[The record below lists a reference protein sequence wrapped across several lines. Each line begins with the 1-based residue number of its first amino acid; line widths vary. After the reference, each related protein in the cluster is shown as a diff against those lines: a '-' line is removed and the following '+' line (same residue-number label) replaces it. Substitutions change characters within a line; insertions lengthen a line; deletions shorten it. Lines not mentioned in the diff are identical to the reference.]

1 VLGVQPKCKVPAYQ
15 VQGPELKKKN
25 NSKNKNQFS
34 FFLSFFFF
42 KEHIENGINLANVIF
57 FFFGPVFCGLPN
69 WNGFREE

>member
-1 VLGVQPKCKVPAYQ
+1 MQPKCKVPAYQ

-25 NSKNKNQFS
+25 NSKNKKQFS
-34 FFLSFFFF
+34 FFLS
-42 KEHIENGINLANVIF
+42 F